1 VGGTRARRPLI
12 YLALVLLDATM
23 VAAGFALAWYLR
35 YEAEWGGDVD
45 PVNYVPFATYAPLLV
60 LLVSTALVLFHLRGL
75 YRLPRVESGPTELS
89 SVFAWTGVAVMLV
102 FAFTVGTRYPAE
114 SRLAFIFAWPLVTVL
129 VMLGR
134 QAFNLLLGML
144 HASGVAVENL
154 LVVGESSLARMILQS
169 LVSRPHLGYR
179 VVGFLGERP
188 GTSFG
193 RFPCLGRPDDLPRVV
208 GEHGIDQVV
217 IALPSASHERVMQI
231 VDHCRQDGLT
241 FKVVPDLYQMSLGQ
255 VDLNTVVGIPLIG
268 VRDVNILGWNR
279 LGKRALDVLL
289 SSLLLLLFAVPGALL
304 ALAIKLDSRG
314 PVIYRQRRVGRGGVP
329 FEAYK
334 FRSMRQDAEQQL
346 EQLRARNEADG
357 PLFKIRADP
366 RVTRVGRLLRRAS
379 LDELP
384 QLVNVLKGD
393 MSLVGPR
400 PPIPAEVAQYEP
412 WHMKRLEVSPGL
424 TGLWQVSGRSELAF
438 DEMVLLDWFTTTST
452 STAAPSACWRSCTRC
467 SPRRPSTPPST
478 TPAPCRPPTAP

>member
-1 VGGTRARRPLI
+1 MAIYEPELKPPPVPGARARRVGAPRARRPLVH
-12 YLALVLLDATM
+12 LALAVVDAAM
-23 VAAGFALAWYLR
+23 VSAGFALAWYLR
-35 YEAEWGGDVD
+35 YQAEWGGDVD
-45 PVNYVPFATYAPLLV
+45 PVNYVPFATYAPLLA
-60 LLVSTALVLFHLRGL
+60 LLVVTALVLYHFRGL

-89 SVFAWTGVAVMLV
+89 SVFAWTGVAVMLD

-114 SRLAFIFAWPLVTVL
+114 SRLAFIFAWPLVTVM

-134 QAFNLLLGML
+134 QLFTAFLGAL
-144 HASGVAVENL
+144 HARGVAVENL
-154 LVVGESSLARMILQS
+154 LVVGESSFARMILQS
-169 LVSRPHLGYR
+169 LVNRPHLGYR

-208 GEHGIDQVV
+208 AEHGIEQVV

-231 VDHCRQDGLT
+231 VEHCRQDGLT

-268 VRDVNILGWNR
+268 VREVNIRGWN
-279 LGKRALDVLL
+279 LFAKRALDVLL
-289 SSLLLLLFAVPGALL
+289 SSLLLLLFAIPGALL

-314 PVIYRQRRVGRGGVP
+314 PVIYRQRRVGRGGVH

-346 EQLRARNEADG
+346 DQLRARNEANG
-357 PLFKIRADP
+357 PIFKMRADP

-384 QLVNVLKGD
+384 QLVNVLKGE

-400 PPIPAEVAQYEP
+400 PPIPDEVAQYEP

-424 TGLWQVSGRSELAF
+424 TGLWQVSGRS
-438 DEMVLLDWFTTTST
+438 
-452 STAAPSACWRSCTRC
+452 
-467 SPRRPSTPPST
+467 
-478 TPAPCRPPTAP
+478 